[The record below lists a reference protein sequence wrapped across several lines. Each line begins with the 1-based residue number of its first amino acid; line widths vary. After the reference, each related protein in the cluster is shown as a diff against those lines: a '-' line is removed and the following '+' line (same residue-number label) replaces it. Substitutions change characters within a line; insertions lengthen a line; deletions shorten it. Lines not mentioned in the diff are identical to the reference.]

1 MQSGDLI
8 CRDDLSIYESQAH
21 SVRLKGVVTSIR
33 LENLYWTLLTEISD
47 ANAVTTSQLI
57 SKLYEEMLEIR
68 RAVPN
73 LASLLRITC
82 LRYLSLKVSEAAE
95 VKEARLRP
103 AHLLPDPDEYN
114 VWSTH
119 RSPERGVED
128 ASPD

>member
-1 MQSGDLI
+1 MQSVDLI

-21 SVRLKGVVTSIR
+21 SLRLKGVVTSIR
-33 LENLYWTLLTEISD
+33 LENLYWVLLAEISD

-82 LRYLSLKVSEAAE
+82 LRYLSLKVSEAPE

-103 AHLLPDPDEYN
+103 AHLLPDPDAYN
-114 VWSTH
+114 GWPAH
-119 RSPERGVED
+119 RRPERGVED